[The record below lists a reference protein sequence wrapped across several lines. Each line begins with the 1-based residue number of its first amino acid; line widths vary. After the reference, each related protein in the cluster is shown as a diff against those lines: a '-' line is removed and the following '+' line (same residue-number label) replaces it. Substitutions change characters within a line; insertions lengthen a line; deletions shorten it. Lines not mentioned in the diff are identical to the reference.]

1 MPPLA
6 QPPGRDLVTSRTH
19 PACATLPQRAA
30 TRRQAALLAGGT
42 TSGVAGPV
50 SSPGMSAAAARPD
63 RRIIAA
69 TTRLTRVPYVPEIR
83 LQQADDPFTVWE
95 QLEKE
100 AGQVSLPP
108 PFWAFPWAG
117 GQALA
122 RYLLDH
128 PALVAGTRVLDIASG
143 SGLVAIAA
151 ARSGALS
158 VVAADVDEIA
168 VRAIS
173 VNAAANGVRVTPVL
187 ADLLDGDADGA
198 DVVLC
203 ADAFYEQDLA
213 MRILAFLRRAYTG
226 GARVLVG
233 DPGRA
238 FLRTAGLHRLASFE
252 IPVTIALEG
261 MTVKQA
267 AVYEM
272 IAGS

>member
-1 MPPLA
+1 
-6 QPPGRDLVTSRTH
+6 
-19 PACATLPQRAA
+19 
-30 TRRQAALLAGGT
+30 
-42 TSGVAGPV
+42 
-50 SSPGMSAAAARPD
+50 MSEPKGAV
-63 RRIIAA
+63 RRIITA
-69 TTRLTRVPYVPEIR
+69 TTRLAAVPYVPEIR

-95 QLEKE
+95 QTEQA
-100 AGQVSLPP
+100 AGQVSLSP

-128 PALVAGTRVLDIASG
+128 PALVAGTKVLDVASG

-173 VNAAANGVRVTPVL
+173 VNAAANGVRVT
-187 ADLLDGDADGA
+187 DGA
-198 DVVLC
+198 GVVLC

-213 MRILAFLRRAYTG
+213 MRILAFLRRAHAG
-226 GARVLVG
+226 GARVLVS

-238 FLRTAGLHRLASFE
+238 FLRTAGLYRLASFE

-272 IAGS
+272 VAGS

>member
-1 MPPLA
+1 
-6 QPPGRDLVTSRTH
+6 
-19 PACATLPQRAA
+19 
-30 TRRQAALLAGGT
+30 
-42 TSGVAGPV
+42 
-50 SSPGMSAAAARPD
+50 MSAAAARSA
-63 RRIIAA
+63 RRVIAA
-69 TTRLTRVPYVPEIR
+69 TTRLATVPYVPEIR

-100 AGQVSLPP
+100 GGQVSLPP

-122 RYLLDH
+122 RHLLDH
-128 PALVAGTRVLDIASG
+128 PALVTGMRVLDVASG

-151 ARSGALS
+151 ARAGARS
-158 VVAADVDEIA
+158 VLAADVDEMA

-187 ADLLDGDADGA
+187 ADLLDGGADDA

-213 MRILAFLRRAYTG
+213 ERALTFLHRAQDG

-238 FLRTAGLHRLASFE
+238 FLRTAGLRPIASFE
-252 IPVTIALEG
+252 IPVTVALEG
-261 MTVKQA
+261 VTVKRA
-267 AVYEM
+267 TVYEM
-272 IAGS
+272 TAGS

>member
-1 MPPLA
+1 
-6 QPPGRDLVTSRTH
+6 
-19 PACATLPQRAA
+19 
-30 TRRQAALLAGGT
+30 
-42 TSGVAGPV
+42 
-50 SSPGMSAAAARPD
+50 MSAAAARPA

-69 TTRLTRVPYVPEIR
+69 TTRLASVPYVPEIR

-100 AGQVSLPP
+100 AGQASLPP

-122 RYLLDH
+122 RHLLDH
-128 PALVAGTRVLDIASG
+128 PALVAGTRVLDVASG

-151 ARSGALS
+151 ARCGALS
-158 VVAADVDEIA
+158 VAAADVDEIA
-168 VRAIS
+168 IGAIS
-173 VNAAANGVRVTPVL
+173 VNAAANGVRVTPLL

-198 DVVLC
+198 DVVVC
-203 ADAFYEQDLA
+203 ADAFYEKDMA
-213 MRILAFLRRAYTG
+213 RRILAFLRRAHAG

-238 FLRTAGLHRLASFE
+238 FLRTAGLRHLASYE

-267 AVYEM
+267 AVFEM
-272 IAGS
+272 TASS

>member
-1 MPPLA
+1 
-6 QPPGRDLVTSRTH
+6 
-19 PACATLPQRAA
+19 
-30 TRRQAALLAGGT
+30 
-42 TSGVAGPV
+42 
-50 SSPGMSAAAARPD
+50 MSAAAARSA
-63 RRIIAA
+63 RRVIAA
-69 TTRLTRVPYVPEIR
+69 TTRLATVPYVPEIR

-95 QLEKE
+95 QLEQE
-100 AGQVSLPP
+100 AGQPNLPP

-122 RYLLDH
+122 RHLLDH
-128 PALVAGTRVLDIASG
+128 PALVTGMRVLDVASG

-151 ARSGALS
+151 ARSGARS
-158 VVAADVDEIA
+158 VAAADVDEIA

-187 ADLLDGDADGA
+187 ADLLDGNGNGA
-198 DVVLC
+198 AVVLC

-213 MRILAFLRRAYTG
+213 GRILAFLVRARAA

-238 FLRTAGLHRLASFE
+238 FLRTAGFTPVASYE

-261 MTVKQA
+261 VTAKKA
-267 AVYEM
+267 AVFEVT
-272 IAGS
+272 G

>member
-1 MPPLA
+1 
-6 QPPGRDLVTSRTH
+6 
-19 PACATLPQRAA
+19 
-30 TRRQAALLAGGT
+30 
-42 TSGVAGPV
+42 
-50 SSPGMSAAAARPD
+50 MSAGAAGPD

-128 PALVAGTRVLDIASG
+128 PALVAGTRVLDVASG

-213 MRILAFLRRAYTG
+213 VRILAFLRRAHTG

-238 FLRTAGLHRLASFE
+238 FLRTAGLCRLASFE

-272 IAGS
+272 TAGS

>member
-1 MPPLA
+1 
-6 QPPGRDLVTSRTH
+6 
-19 PACATLPQRAA
+19 
-30 TRRQAALLAGGT
+30 
-42 TSGVAGPV
+42 
-50 SSPGMSAAAARPD
+50 MSAAAVRSA

-69 TTRLTRVPYVPEIR
+69 TTRLTGVPYVPEIR

-95 QLEKE
+95 TLEKE
-100 AGQVSLPP
+100 AGQASLPP

-122 RYLLDH
+122 RHLLDH
-128 PALVAGTRVLDIASG
+128 PALVAGMRVLDVASG

-151 ARSGALS
+151 ARSGARR
-158 VVAADVDEIA
+158 VVAADVDEMA

-203 ADAFYEQDLA
+203 ADAFYEKDLA
-213 MRILAFLRRAYTG
+213 ERILAFLRRAHAG
-226 GARVLVG
+226 GTRVLVG

-238 FLRTAGLHRLASFE
+238 FLRTAGLSRLTGFE
-252 IPVTIALEG
+252 VPVTVALEG
-261 MTVKQA
+261 MTAKQA
-267 AVYEM
+267 TVYEM
-272 IAGS
+272 TAFS